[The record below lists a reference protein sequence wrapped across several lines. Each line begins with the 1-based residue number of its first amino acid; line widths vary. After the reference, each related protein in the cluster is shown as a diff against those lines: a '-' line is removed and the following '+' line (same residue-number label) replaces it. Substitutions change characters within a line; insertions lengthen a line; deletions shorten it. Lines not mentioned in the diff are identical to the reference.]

1 MNHFIIPQLNPFW
14 RLQAKLVE
22 LQKNKKENPNGIPS
36 EAERKELVN
45 FINAVVPLCQ
55 RLEFEDLFQPMSTA
69 ALYIEIGPDE
79 NYSGIEKSFQ
89 TILTAISFKLD
100 LCHFAYIPNG
110 KTQFFEQP
118 ELFGEAVN
126 KSFPSAK
133 NDIKSAGN
141 CRVAE
146 LHSAAMYHL
155 MCVVNIGLI
164 ALAGHLRVRIKK
176 TPLKYADWQ
185 PMLDKLEKK
194 MKQKTVRPP
203 GDKKSQA
210 EARKFYNGL
219 LAEFKYFKDLRNDVM
234 HARSNYKEPD
244 VENGYIRVRDF
255 MKRMADGGISES
267 H

>member
-1 MNHFIIPQLNPFW
+1 MNCFTTHQLSPFW
-14 RLQAKLVE
+14 GLQTKYFELVKL
-22 LQKNKKENPNGIPS
+22 KNENPTSIPS
-36 EAERKELVN
+36 KTEREELLDFLIAVLPLCRTLELV
-45 FINAVVPLCQ
+45 
-55 RLEFEDLFQPMSTA
+55 DLQGQIGTVKMA
-69 ALYIEIGPDE
+69 IENWTDH
-79 NYSGIEKSFQ
+79 NYSGITESFRMLVTTLGQ
-89 TILTAISFKLD
+89 KLD
-100 LCHFAYIPNG
+100 HCHFVYIQNA
-110 KTQFFEQP
+110 KTQFLEKP

-133 NDIKSAGN
+133 DDIKSAGN
-141 CRVAE
+141 CRAVE

-155 MCVVNIGLI
+155 LCAVNIGLI

-185 PMLDKLEKK
+185 PMIDKLEKK

-219 LAEFKYFKDLRNDVM
+219 LAEFKFFKDLRNDVM

-244 VENGYIRVRDF
+244 VENAYIRVRDF
-255 MKRMADGGISES
+255 MVRLAGGGISET